1 MLKIAAEG
9 GPEKN
14 RVCCLI
20 PPLKPFKFASKH
32 LFSCSGIDSG
42 FCSRLALFQ
51 KNHLF
56 RLLFHFIS
64 KTPPHPPSHLRTGNL
79 GIPCFG
85 SKFSSAALRAAKISI
100 FERFRQIYGLYFR
113 TLNVSRA
120 MQRLSWIRRPKFLTK
135 FQFANGIRV
144 RYHL

>member
-1 MLKIAAEG
+1 MNAFLR
-9 GPEKN
+9 
-14 RVCCLI
+14 RV
-20 PPLKPFKFASKH
+20 FRA
-32 LFSCSGIDSG
+32 
-42 FCSRLALFQ
+42 FCSRNFNLLQFSKLHSVFQEESNHTTLFQ
-51 KNHLF
+51 QIPYF
-56 RLLFHFIS
+56 EVLFHFIS